1 MTTEIPGMQQVL
13 DFVERQQKNGILSTG
28 AKRVDFSGD
37 LYNVDGSTSDPKKIP
52 GHDGVAWKQLLIEYG
67 INANCYV
74 TNANPEGSHPDFSVG
89 GHMTTDPSG
98 DVITGGRCYLM
109 PLCFWHNGKKND
121 GVRFT
126 HSNTAMLELSGYN
139 LGELAAT
146 FQLRLPSKMPYAIL
160 YLSDSGWKHQDLSE
174 DEAKNIK
181 ADFIPRIGGGKEANY
196 VLFERVHGADT
207 LHYIRDVNLPG
218 AND

>member
-13 DFVERQQKNGILSTG
+13 DFVERHQKNGILSTG
-28 AKRVDFSGD
+28 AQPVNFSGD
-37 LYNVDGSTSDPKKIP
+37 LYNVDGSTHDPKRIP
-52 GHDGVAWKQLLIEYG
+52 GHDGMAWKRLLEVNG
-67 INANCYV
+67 IGGNCYV
-74 TNANPEGSHPDFSVG
+74 TNPNPEGSHPDFSVG
-89 GHMTTDPSG
+89 GHMTTDPTG
-98 DVITGGRCYLM
+98 YVPTGGICYLM

-126 HSNTAMLELSGYN
+126 HNNTAMLKLTGYN
-139 LGELAAT
+139 QGELAAT
-146 FQLRLPSKMPYAIL
+146 FQLRLPSKMPYAVL
-160 YLSDSGWKHQDLSE
+160 YHSEEGWQYQDISE

-181 ADFIPRIGGGKEANY
+181 ADFIPKIKSGKEAHY

-218 AND
+218 AKH